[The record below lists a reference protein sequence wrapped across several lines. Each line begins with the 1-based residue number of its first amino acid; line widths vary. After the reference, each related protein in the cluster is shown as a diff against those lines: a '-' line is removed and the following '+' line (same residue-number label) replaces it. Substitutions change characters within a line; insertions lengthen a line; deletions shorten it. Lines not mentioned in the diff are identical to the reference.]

1 MAVPLLVSVFIIAT
15 CGLVYELIAGTI
27 ASYLLGDSI
36 TQFSTIIGAYLFSM
50 GIGSYA
56 AKYVSKGLIAR
67 FIQIEIMVGLLGGAS
82 STLLFLAFQEVAA
95 FRLVLYLL
103 VGLIGALVGMEI
115 PLMLRILKDQL
126 QFHDLVSKVLSL
138 DYLGALAAS
147 IIFPLWLVPK
157 VGLVRASIIFGVLNV
172 GVALWACRLFRE
184 HLPAVRLLAAEA
196 IVALIL
202 LGVGFAAADR
212 ITDLSEAHL
221 YSDEVIYSRTTPY
234 QRIVLTR
241 SRDDI
246 RLYLGGHLQFSSFDE
261 YRYHEALVHPGL
273 ASVAKPDRVLVM
285 GGGDGLAIREILK
298 DPRVQSI
305 TLVDLDPAMTTIFRD
320 HPMFS
325 QLNNHSFL
333 DPKVHVINAD
343 AFVWLKENEGQYDFI
358 VVDFPDPSNYSLGK
372 LYTTTF
378 YGLMRRHLAPDGV
391 GVVQSTSPLFARQSY
406 WCIAETMKSSGFA
419 VTPYHV
425 FVPSF
430 GEWGYVIA
438 THGAFHLAEAYPPG
452 LRFLNATTAKTLFE
466 FPEDM
471 KAVPVEIN
479 RLNNQILVHY
489 YDSEWRKL
497 SP

>member
-1 MAVPLLVSVFIIAT
+1 MAVPLLVSVFVVAT
-15 CGLVYELIAGTI
+15 CGLVYELIAGTV

-36 TQFSTIIGAYLFSM
+36 TQFSTIIGVYLFSM
-50 GIGSYA
+50 GIGSYL
-56 AKYVSKGLIAR
+56 AKYISRGLIAR

-82 STLLFLAFQEVAA
+82 STLLFLAFQEIAA
-95 FRLVLYLL
+95 FRLILYLL

-184 HLPAVRLLAAEA
+184 HLPAVRMLAAEA
-196 IVALIL
+196 VAALIL
-202 LGVGFAAADR
+202 LGVGFAAADH

-221 YSDEVIYSRTTPY
+221 YSDEVIYSKTTPY
-234 QRIVLTR
+234 QRIVFTR

-273 ASVAKPDRVLVM
+273 AAVAKPDRVLVM

-298 DPRVQSI
+298 DPRVQEI
-305 TLVDLDPAMTTIFRD
+305 TCVDLDPAMTTIFRD
-320 HPMFS
+320 HPLFS
-325 QLNNHSFL
+325 ELNHHSFR
-333 DPKVHVINAD
+333 DPKVRVVNAD
-343 AFVWLKENEGQYDFI
+343 AFVWLKQNEGLYDFI

-378 YGLMRRHLAPDGV
+378 YGLMRRHLAPGGV
-391 GVVQSTSPLFARQSY
+391 AAVQSTSPLFARQSY
-406 WCIAETMKSSGFA
+406 WCIAETMKSAGFV
-419 VTPYHV
+419 VTPYHA

-430 GEWGYVIA
+430 GEWGFQLA
-438 THGAFHLAEAYPPG
+438 TNGEFRMADSYPPG
-452 LRFLNATTAKTLFE
+452 LKFLNATTAKTLFE

-471 KAVPVEIN
+471 RRVPVEIN

-497 SP
+497 AP